1 MDKLKKIPKW
11 IYILLIFIIIIVIN
25 IIFYD
30 SNSAIKNDS
39 DDPNKYI
46 YESNNNYNQE
56 FEYDDISI
64 AEEAE
69 YDKYIQKEAEEKIIN
84 QKVFVRIK
92 KIDEN
97 AISDESTSTT
107 KKFTTIAYD
116 QNNNQWQII
125 AKYQNAFPDEK
136 NIKIYGIYRG
146 ISKENIP
153 IVELYDYVTD
163 INYINKEK
171 IKKISDQYIQ
181 TLEGKYSKEKFK
193 FNKYIESVM
202 GLELEYI
209 NVNKDVELS
218 INVDKEKN
226 EIYSV
231 STYISNTNISFDDV
245 DSDFWYAIITSFATD
260 LSIEDAK
267 NMIIGGR
274 AAEIYSKS
282 HSDVLNQYEYK
293 NYKITVF
300 ESLKSI
306 YIYK

>member
-11 IYILLIFIIIIVIN
+11 IYILLIVIIIIAIN
-25 IIFYD
+25 IIFND
-30 SNSAIKNDS
+30 SNSGTKYDDQQIKE
-39 DDPNKYI
+39 YT
-46 YESNNNYNQE
+46 YESNNTYNQE
-56 FEYDDISI
+56 FEYEDISI
-64 AEEAE
+64 AEEAK

-92 KIDEN
+92 EIDEK

-116 QNNNQWQII
+116 QNNNQWQLI
-125 AKYQNAFPDEK
+125 AKYQNAFPNEK

-153 IVELYDYVTD
+153 IVELYNYVTD
-163 INYINKEK
+163 IKYINKEK
-171 IKKISDQYIQ
+171 IKNISDQYIK

-202 GLELEYI
+202 GLNLEYL
-209 NVNKDVELS
+209 NVNKDVKLT

-231 STYISNTNISFDDV
+231 STYISNINISFDDV
-245 DSDFWYAIITSFATD
+245 DSDFWYAIITSFAPD
-260 LSIEDAK
+260 LSLEDAK

-293 NYKITVF
+293 NYKITVY

-306 YIYK
+306 YIHK